1 MIDIQ
6 VQYGHLQS
14 TQKVRSYYAYFL
26 RTLF

>member
-14 TQKVRSYYAYFL
+14 TQKVRIITVYFL